1 MSSFQK
7 TKHFI
12 PTSTDPNH
20 QALDDGKCLELV
32 NRKHI
37 VFHQDNARLHISL
50 MTRQKLLQL
59 GWEGL
64 IHPSYTPDIPPS
76 EVHLFWSL
84 QNSDGKNF
92 NSLGDCERHLQKF
105 FAQKGWKL

>member
-1 MSSFQK
+1 
-7 TKHFI
+7 
-12 PTSTDPNH
+12 
-20 QALDDGKCLELV
+20 
-32 NRKHI
+32 
-37 VFHQDNARLHISL
+37 

-64 IHPSYTPDIPPS
+64 IHPPYTPDIAPL

-84 QNSDGKNF
+84 QNFNEKNF

-105 FAQKGWKL
+105 FAQKGWTYDVAQKMAKGSRTKQ